1 MSSPGLSAD
10 VDLET
15 LLGQLDLETKV
26 RLISGAGAWTTQAA
40 PEIGLGGI
48 ALSDGPIGVRG
59 GSENDWAAS
68 AALPCGSA
76 MAAMWDED
84 LLRRVG
90 DALAAEAVRK
100 GVDVLLGPTINLHR
114 SPLAGRNFECFSEDP
129 LLSGRLATAYV
140 RGLQEHGVG
149 ACPKH
154 YVANDAETDRMTVD
168 NRVDERTLHELY
180 LAPFEAVVQDAEP
193 WMIMAAYN
201 GVNGAAMT
209 ENDLLASP
217 LKDSWGYEG
226 VVVSDWGALY
236 NGEPAARAATD
247 LVMPGPDEKWGQALV
262 EAVRAGRVA
271 ETDIDAKVRRL
282 MLLAARTG
290 RLGGKGTGSSLGPA
304 SSSAADAAALA
315 REAAAAAAVLV
326 SNDGILPLEPENIGR
341 VAILGPG
348 ARNPRPLGGG
358 SAIVFPPYLVTP
370 FAGLADALAGR
381 VEVVSAAGTD
391 LVDGLR
397 PVRVD
402 ELAHADDGDAVTV
415 RWLDAAGEV
424 VAEQGSAT
432 TLLVRST
439 GEVPPGAVALDLEC
453 GFVADEDGEWQ
464 LGVSGF
470 GAHELQLDGTV
481 VLDKQWPSDLENP
494 HAVFSAAPEQA
505 VPMLLR
511 RNQEVTVRLRF
522 TWSSDAAILFAGL
535 AVRPPRL
542 TADQELSRAVELARA
557 SDVAMVVVG
566 TSEAV
571 ESEGMD
577 RTSLALPGHQDELV
591 RAVAAANPRTV
602 VVVNAGAPVEMPWRN
617 EVAAVLLVWFPGM
630 EFGTALAD
638 VLLGTVEPGGRL
650 PTTWPA
656 ALSEAPILGTTP
668 ADGELDY
675 AEGLHIGHRAYL
687 AEGVQPAYWFG
698 HGLGY
703 TTWEYE
709 SIAVAPDGDGL
720 TATVRLSNT
729 GGRRGKQVIQVY
741 ASRPDSAVDRPVRWL
756 AGFAVV
762 RADAGETV
770 DVPLEISERVLRHWD
785 AERHAWSVEP
795 GRLVLSTGP
804 HAGDM
809 QVSASALLPSGES
822 AVVSS

>member
-1 MSSPGLSAD
+1 MSSPGPSAD
-10 VDLET
+10 ADLET

-26 RLISGAGAWTTQAA
+26 RLISGAGAWTTQAV

-76 MAAMWDED
+76 MAATWDED

-180 LAPFEAVVQDAEP
+180 LAPFEAVVQDADP

-201 GVNGAAMT
+201 GVNGAPMT

-290 RLGGKGTGSSLGPA
+290 RLEGKGTGPSLGPA
-304 SSSAADAAALA
+304 ASSAADAAALA

-348 ARNPRPLGGG
+348 AECSPAGRWIGDRLSAVPGHAVRRTGGR
-358 SAIVFPPYLVTP
+358 AE
-370 FAGLADALAGR
+370 GR

-402 ELAHADDGDAVTV
+402 ELAHTDDGDAVTV
-415 RWLDAAGEV
+415 RWLDAEGEV

-432 TLLVRST
+432 TLLVRIT

-481 VLDKQWPSDLENP
+481 VLDEQWPSDLENP

-511 RNQEVTVRLRF
+511 RDQEVTVRLRF
-522 TWSSDAAILFAGL
+522 TWNSDAAILFAGL

-542 TADQELSRAVELARA
+542 TADQELSRAVELART
-557 SDVAMVVVG
+557 SDVAVVVVG

-577 RTSLALPGHQDELV
+577 RTSLALPGRQDELV

-638 VLLGTVEPGGRL
+638 VLLGAVEPGGRL

-656 ALSEAPILGTTP
+656 AMAEAPILGTTP
-668 ADGELDY
+668 TDGRLEY

-687 AEGVQPAYWFG
+687 ADVVQPAYWFG

-709 SIAVAPDGDGL
+709 SIAVAPDPTGGF
-720 TATVRLSNT
+720 TATVRLSNS
-729 GGRRGKQVIQVY
+729 GNRRGKQVVQVY

-762 RADAGETV
+762 RADDGETV
-770 DVPLEISERVLRHWD
+770 DVPVQISERVLRHWD

-804 HAGDM
+804 NAGDM
-809 QVSASALLPSGES
+809 QVSATALLPSGES